1 MSSALFS
8 TVAVILL
15 LAANAF
21 FVAAEFALV
30 RVRGFRIEGRAQR
43 GSAAAHLTTGM
54 LDNLEAYLAAC
65 QLGITMASLGL
76 GWVGEPAVAALL
88 EPLLRP
94 FGLTEAA
101 LHTLAF
107 LVGFLL
113 FSSLHIVVGEQVP
126 KTFAI
131 RKAEPMA
138 LAIAYP
144 LQVFYLLWFPLNWML
159 NHASRSILRLFKVEE
174 ATHAEVL
181 SSEDLRQFI
190 VASRAH
196 GAMRKQERD
205 MLGGILDLADVE
217 VSEIMTHR
225 KNMEMIDTAR
235 PTAKILEQVVAS
247 PYTRFP
253 VWRDDPD
260 RIIGV
265 LHSKDLFA
273 AVHQYGRK
281 LEGIDIAALCS
292 PPWFIP
298 DTTPLRKQLVAV
310 RQQRQHLA
318 LVVDEYGDLEGLV
331 TLEDIIEEIVGEI
344 ADERDR
350 EAVGMEPQADGSVL
364 VSGWVT
370 VRDLNRQFDWRLP
383 DEEASTVAG
392 LVIHEAQR
400 IPEAGQSFKFHGF
413 RFDVLRR
420 QRNQIL
426 LLRVSPP
433 SPQEDGEG

>member
-1 MSSALFS
+1 MTSAIFS
-8 TVAVILL
+8 TVAIVLL

-30 RVRGFRIEGRAQR
+30 RVRGFRIQGLAQR
-43 GSAAAHLTTGM
+43 GSTAAHLTTGM

-88 EPLLRP
+88 EPLFRLL
-94 FGLTEAA
+94 GLSEAA
-101 LHTLAF
+101 LHTVAF
-107 LVGFLL
+107 LVGFLI

-138 LAIAYP
+138 LAVAYP
-144 LQVFYLLWFPLNWML
+144 LYLFYLLWFPLNWAL
-159 NHASRSILRLFKVEE
+159 NRASQAILHLFKVEQ

-181 SSEDLRQFI
+181 SSEDLREFI
-190 VASRAH
+190 VASRYH
-196 GAMRKQERD
+196 GAMRKQEQD

-225 KNMEMIDTAR
+225 KSMETLDAGN
-235 PTAKILEQVVAS
+235 PASQVFEQVVAS
-247 PYTRFP
+247 PYSRFP
-253 VWRDDPD
+253 VWRGDPD
-260 RIIGV
+260 KIIGV

-273 AVHQYGRK
+273 AVHRHGRR
-281 LEGIDIAALCS
+281 LEGIDVADLCG

-298 DTTPLRKQLVAV
+298 DTTPLRKQLVAF

-331 TLEDIIEEIVGEI
+331 ALEDIIEEIVGEI
-344 ADERDR
+344 TDEKDI
-350 EAVGMEPQADGSVL
+350 ETLGIEPQGDGSAL
-364 VSGWVT
+364 VHGWVT
-370 VRDLNRQFDWRLP
+370 VRDLNRHFDWRLP
-383 DEEASTVAG
+383 DEEAATIAG

-400 IPEAGQSFKFHGF
+400 IPEVGQSFAFHGF
-413 RFDVLRR
+413 RFEVLRR
-420 QRNQIL
+420 QRNQIV
-426 LLRVSPP
+426 LLRIVPP
-433 SPQEDGEG
+433 AVDQPA